1 MTLAAA
7 ELEELSRSIADR
19 LYVQVAGWHLYL
31 GDAGLAQTLAI
42 ECAARLDQGAEVCAR
57 QALEAVQVPIGGGAT
72 RLPLAR
78 LVPAGQL
85 RDLEDVLQDVFIA
98 VYKSMRRFEGKSA
111 FTTWL
116 YRLTVHVGE
125 TRRSLAAGGAC
136 GRRLDFLMQEFNRE
150 ANTLSSKSV
159 AAETTQ
165 AAVDM
170 KVLIEQMREQVQ
182 NIE

>member
-7 ELEELSRSIADR
+7 DLEELSRTIADR

-85 RDLEDVLQDVFIA
+85 RDLEDVLQPF
-98 VYKSMRRFEGKSA
+98 
-111 FTTWL
+111 
-116 YRLTVHVGE
+116 
-125 TRRSLAAGGAC
+125 C
-136 GRRLDFLMQEFNRE
+136 
-150 ANTLSSKSV
+150 
-159 AAETTQ
+159 
-165 AAVDM
+165 
-170 KVLIEQMREQVQ
+170 
-182 NIE
+182 